1 MYKLLKPA
9 SNKELAEAHQS
20 LIIKFSFATI
30 DEDKKEVQRLHE
42 WCMCRDFLGDVVYAN
57 VKQIITNIY
66 NFRVDPAICKIDT
79 TKTILVMKFDTQKSR
94 DAFEANY
101 KHIVHEV
108 EAKNKLKS
116 TKVFLTTDKLE
127 IVVVAD
133 KFWQQSV
140 WLISLYSYLLKA
152 SCFPYKNVVQ
162 WRDETI
168 ARGVTESLYA
178 KKTYDVWEPLID
190 KLRKIF
196 YKKDVTGIKATT
208 EPNIHTV
215 HNNTGFVAILGNY
228 KRMKKNN
235 FFAGRVNKLMM
246 EIGK

>member
-20 LIIKFSFATI
+20 LVIKFSFATL
-30 DEDKKEVQRLHE
+30 DEEAKTAQRLHE

-57 VKQIITNIY
+57 AAQIITNIY
-66 NFRVDPAICKIDT
+66 NFRVDPAICKIDPT
-79 TKTILVMKFDTQKSR
+79 RTILVMKFDTQKSR

-101 KHIVHEV
+101 KHIVHVV
-108 EAKNKLKS
+108 EEKNKLKK
-116 TKVFLTTDKLE
+116 TEVFLTEDKLT

-133 KFWQQSV
+133 KFWQQAV
-140 WLISLYSYLLKA
+140 WLISLYSFLLKA

-168 ARGVTESLYA
+168 ARGVTESHYA
-178 KKTYDVWEPLID
+178 QKTYKAWEPLID
-190 KLRKIF
+190 KLHKIF
-196 YKKDVTGIKATT
+196 YKKHVTGIKSKEDTD
-208 EPNIHTV
+208 IHTV

-228 KRMKKNN
+228 SWMKDNN
-235 FFAGRVNKLMM
+235 LFAGRVNELM
-246 EIGK
+246 EAVK